1 MSKLNWKVIKVW
13 WLDPTTKRL
22 GYAVLVSAA
31 IHFLFI
37 EQSDWVAFSRTVNP
51 FHTIDAVLVSASSEI
66 TQQSI
71 DSSEQKNVV
80 LEDSPQ
86 KAATAVAAEP
96 KPPALPNQQNVV
108 EAQPRDD
115 VLAET
120 EPVVTDGTAVE
131 TPVSDEV
138 ISAVPDGESEQ
149 GLSLPEASEEQVKP
163 QPYTMVETDFD
174 VRMNDNADRVGT
186 AKIHYAKGTDQT
198 YELVWKVSATGLL
211 GLVYP
216 DLIQTSKGSITDTG
230 LLPHQYL
237 YKFGSREDK
246 TYQADFNWTDKE
258 VELNS
263 SKGNKKT
270 AIATDA
276 IAGHT
281 QDILSFMY
289 QFMFEPPLDEMQ
301 MYLTNGK
308 KLDLYDYVF
317 EGEETLEL
325 KFANMRTYHIQH
337 AKLDSEEKTELWLA
351 MDYRY
356 VPVKIRK
363 TEKDGTVIEQIATR
377 LKFETIENETPLP

>member
-1 MSKLNWKVIKVW
+1 MNWKVIKAW

-22 GYAVLVSAA
+22 GYAVLVSAV

-51 FHTIDAVLVSASSEI
+51 FHTIDAALVRASPEI

-80 LEDSPQ
+80 LEDSQQ
-86 KAATAVAAEP
+86 KATTPGATDI
-96 KPPALPNQQNVV
+96 KPPEAELPDQQNLV
-108 EAQPRDD
+108 EAQPSDG
-115 VLAET
+115 VLEKT
-120 EPVVTDGTAVE
+120 EPVVTDEAAVE

-138 ISAVPDGESEQ
+138 TPTEANGESEQ
-149 GLSLPEASEEQVKP
+149 GLSLPEVSEEQVKP

-174 VRMNDNADRVGT
+174 VRMNDNAERVGT
-186 AKIHYAKGTDQT
+186 AKIHYAKGTGQT

-216 DLIQTSKGSITDTG
+216 DLTQTSLGAIADGG
-230 LLPHQYL
+230 LKPHQYL

-246 TYQADFNWTDKE
+246 AYQANFNWTDQE
-258 VELNS
+258 VEFHS
-263 SKGNKKT
+263 SKGNKKVT
-270 AIATDA
+270 IAADA
-276 IAGHT
+276 KAGHT
-281 QDILSFMY
+281 QDMLSFMY

-317 EGEETLEL
+317 EGEEILEL
-325 KFANMRTYHIQH
+325 KFANVRTYHIQH
-337 AKLDSEEKTELWLA
+337 AKVDSDEKTELWLA

>member
-1 MSKLNWKVIKVW
+1 LNWSAIKAW

-22 GYAVLVSAA
+22 GYAVLVSVA
-31 IHFLFI
+31 IHFFFI

-51 FHTIDAVLVSASSEI
+51 FHTIDAVLVSASPEI
-66 TQQSI
+66 TEQSI
-71 DSSEQKNVV
+71 VSNEQKNVV
-80 LEDSPQ
+80 LEDSQQ
-86 KAATAVAAEP
+86 KATPPEATDP
-96 KPPALPNQQNVV
+96 KPPEAELPSQKNLV
-108 EAQPRDD
+108 ESQPSDD

-120 EPVVTDGTAVE
+120 EPVVTDEAVVE

-138 ISAVPDGESEQ
+138 IPAPDDELEQ
-149 GLSLPEASEEQVKP
+149 GLSLPELSEEQVKP
-163 QPYTMVETDFD
+163 KPYTMVETDFD
-174 VRMNDNADRVGT
+174 VRMNDNAERVGT
-186 AKIHYAKGTDQT
+186 AKIHYAKGTEQT

-216 DLIQTSKGSITDTG
+216 DLTQSSQGAITDAG
-230 LLPHQYL
+230 LKPHQYL

-246 TYQADFNWTDKE
+246 TYQADFNWTDQE
-258 VELNS
+258 VALHS
-263 SKGNKKT
+263 SKGNKKM
-270 AIATDA
+270 AIAADA
-276 IAGHT
+276 KAGYT
-281 QDILSFMY
+281 QDMLSFMY

-308 KLDLYDYVF
+308 KLDLYDYAF

-325 KFANMRTYHIQH
+325 KFANVRTYHIQH
-337 AKLDSEEKTELWLA
+337 AKVDSDEKTELWLA